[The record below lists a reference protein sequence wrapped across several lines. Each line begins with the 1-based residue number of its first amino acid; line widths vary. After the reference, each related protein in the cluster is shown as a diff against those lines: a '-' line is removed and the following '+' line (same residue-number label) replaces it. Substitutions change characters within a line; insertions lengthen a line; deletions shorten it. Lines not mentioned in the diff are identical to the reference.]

1 MSIADNKFIQIDGAA
16 VANQQPVSESVF
28 NDELRTW
35 GEYKQTDSQAL
46 VAATPVKVTCDGVEK
61 SVFAPSGGVDVWDTG
76 TNVFSV
82 VSGAFYML
90 RIGVAATAGTNN
102 TSLVIALVD
111 PSTPSTIYFEDE
123 VQYSKA
129 GDSET
134 HIYLFTFFASFT
146 GDMAIYAEADKNM
159 TVDDVAVVAKRE
171 I

>member
-1 MSIADNKFIQIDGAA
+1 
-16 VANQQPVSESVF
+16 
-28 NDELRTW
+28 
-35 GEYKQTDSQAL
+35 
-46 VAATPVKVTCDGVEK
+46 
-61 SVFAPSGGVDVWDTG
+61 
-76 TNVFSV
+76 
-82 VSGAFYML
+82 ML